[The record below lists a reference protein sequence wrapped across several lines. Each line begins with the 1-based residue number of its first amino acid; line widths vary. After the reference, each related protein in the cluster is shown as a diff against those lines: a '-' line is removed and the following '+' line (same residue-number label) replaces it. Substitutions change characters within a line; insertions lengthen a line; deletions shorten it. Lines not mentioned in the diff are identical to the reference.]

1 LASYSDGCSRV
12 RGEHLSRS
20 AEEAAGPDDQP
31 RWRGGK
37 RLCAPP
43 ALERVP
49 AAVLE
54 DDAPGGNHQLRPQ
67 NAHLWSVANPEPV
80 TGVAGCSDSK
90 RSLVPYAGQFGAPAE
105 LGSPVRANC
114 VQ

>member
-1 LASYSDGCSRV
+1 MPPLAV
-12 RGEHLSRS
+12 
-20 AEEAAGPDDQP
+20 
-31 RWRGGK
+31 
-37 RLCAPP
+37 
-43 ALERVP
+43 ERVP

-54 DDAPGGNHQLRPQ
+54 DEARSSNHQLKPQ

-90 RSLVPYAGQFGAPAE
+90 RSLVSVRRPVRRTAE
-105 LGSPVRANC
+105 FGSPVRANC